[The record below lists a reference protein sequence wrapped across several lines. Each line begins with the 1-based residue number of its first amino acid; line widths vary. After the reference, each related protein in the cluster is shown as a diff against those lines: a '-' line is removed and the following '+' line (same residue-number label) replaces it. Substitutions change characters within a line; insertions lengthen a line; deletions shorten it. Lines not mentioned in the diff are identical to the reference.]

1 MDAPVNDSSGG
12 PPPPACPRCAELE
25 AEVDALREQVRE
37 LQARLDQLGGPG
49 GPPPPP
55 PPPLHSGNSSLPPS
69 SDPPHLKFKFRRRK
83 RKSGRPGGRP
93 GHDGHHRH
101 RLPPERVDRV
111 VDYPPPPSCR
121 HCGSGL
127 PAEPPP
133 GGDPPPPPPRWHQ
146 VAEVPPL
153 AAVVTEHR
161 AHGRR
166 CACCGRVTFA
176 AVPDAVR
183 RHGCFGPRLAALV
196 GYLAARCHD
205 GKRAVRELLA
215 DAFGVP
221 ISLGSVA
228 AKEREVAAALRRPYR
243 QAQRHV
249 RRAAVKHVDETS
261 WSDRGRPC
269 WLWAAA
275 TARAAL
281 YRVHRRRTAKALRR
295 LLGDRRRGTVVT
307 DRFAAYARWPADRRQ
322 LCWAHLKRDF
332 TRLWELAA
340 EQRARD
346 GQDGAG
352 ATSGAAAA
360 AAAAAKADRAK
371 ARGGALGRCGLAACR
386 GVFALWRDF
395 RDGKL
400 TREQLAAA
408 VRPLRAALRR
418 SLIWWRDFGRGRPR
432 AFARHLLAH
441 EESLWTFARQ
451 EGVEPTN
458 NPAERVL
465 RPAVL
470 WRKTSFGTQGP
481 PGRRFAERA
490 LTAVQTLRLQGRNV
504 LDYLARAVEALR
516 AGSAAPRLVYG

>member
-1 MDAPVNDSSGG
+1 MDAPVTGSSGG
-12 PPPPACPRCAELE
+12 SPTPRCPRCAELE
-25 AEVDALREQVRE
+25 AQVKALRQQVRE
-37 LQARLDQLGGPG
+37 LQARLDEFDRQGPKD
-49 GPPPPP
+49 
-55 PPPLHSGNSSLPPS
+55 PPLHSGNSSLPPS
-69 SDPPHLKFKFRRRK
+69 SDPPHLRFKFRRRR
-83 RKSGRPGGRP
+83 RKGSGKPGGRP
-93 GHDGHHRH
+93 GHEGHCRK

-121 HCGSGL
+121 HCGSNL
-127 PAEPPP
+127 PAESRP
-133 GGDPPPPPPRWHQ
+133 GRGDPPPHWHQ

-166 CACCGRVTFA
+166 CPCCGRVTFA
-176 AVPDAVR
+176 HIPDAVR

-205 GKRAVRELLA
+205 GKRTVREILGDVL
-215 DAFGVP
+215 GVP

-228 AKEREVAAALRRPYR
+228 AKEREVSKALRRPYA

-249 RRAAVKHVDETS
+249 RRAAVKHVDETR

-275 TARAAL
+275 TGRAAL
-281 YRVHRRRTAKALRR
+281 YRVHRRRTARALRR

-332 TRLWELAA
+332 TRFWELAE
-340 EQRARD
+340 EQRARARRKGKRGD
-346 GQDGAG
+346 DDDAS
-352 ATSGAAAA
+352 ASASASAS
-360 AAAAAKADRAK
+360 AKADRAK
-371 ARGGALGRCGLAACR
+371 AVGGALGRCGLAACR

-395 RDGKL
+395 RQGKL
-400 TREQLAAA
+400 TRDELVAGVA
-408 VRPLRAALRR
+408 PLRAALRR
-418 SLIWWRDFGRGRPR
+418 SLVWWRDFGRGRPR
-432 AFARHLLAH
+432 RFAQNLLAL
-441 EESLWTFARQ
+441 EPSLWTFARRA
-451 EGVEPTN
+451 GVEPTN
-458 NPAERVL
+458 NLAERVL
-465 RPAVL
+465 RHAVL
-470 WRKTSFGTQGP
+470 WRKNSFGTQGL

-504 LDYLARAVEALR
+504 LEYLCRAVEALR
-516 AGSAAPRLVYG
+516 AGSPAPRLVYG